1 MYFLLWIELQL
12 SGLHVQAETSEW
24 KETLATV
31 ITYTEG
37 ARYRALCTQ
46 LGDRLAKDAFAAQ
59 ACWMGI
65 G

>member
-1 MYFLLWIELQL
+1 MYFLLWTELKL
-12 SGLHVQAETSEW
+12 SDPLIQAETSEW

-59 ACWMGI
+59 ACLDGI